1 MLGKKTAVIYFSR
14 SGVTKGLAEKFPLE
28 EGDRLIELIPSKPY
42 PKSYFKTLARAKVE
56 IEGGAD
62 VEIENGK
69 QDLALYDRILIGFP
83 IWFWTC
89 PKIIVSFIRENDLRG
104 RTIYPF
110 CTSGGID
117 ITEAVDEIKRNAGG
131 ATVKRG
137 IRFKKYSEDVL
148 REWLEEEESSTG
160 KDR

>member
-1 MLGKKTAVIYFSR
+1 MLGKKTAVVYFSR
-14 SGVTKGLAEKFPLE
+14 SGVTRGIVEKFPLE
-28 EGDRLIELIPSKPY
+28 EGDRTIELIPSKPY

-89 PKIIVSFIRENDLRG
+89 PKIITSFIRENDLKG
-104 RTIYPF
+104 KTIYPF

-117 ITEAVDEIKRNAGG
+117 ITEAVDEIKRNAEG

-137 IRFKKYSEDVL
+137 QRFKKYSEAVL
-148 REWLEEEESSTG
+148 TEWL
-160 KDR
+160 DQ